1 MTEQASLVDVSPSLA
16 PKVEDSSNV
25 ALLRDLFINEVAAS
39 DPAGSSADVYKDE
52 PTSGDSDNDNE
63 DVLPNQNDLLQRRR
77 VQNAQFEALSVPLV
91 EDTS

>member
-1 MTEQASLVDVSPSLA
+1 MTEQVSLVDVSSSIPLEG
-16 PKVEDSSNV
+16 EDSSNV
-25 ALLRDLFINEVAAS
+25 ALLRDIFINEVAAS

-63 DVLPNQNDLLQRRR
+63 DVVPNQNDLSQQRR

-91 EDTS
+91 GDTS